1 MKVPQRENKTTKLIM
16 FKEIKVKLEI
26 SAVKYKIIQLDT
38 ANLKDIKI
46 NSRAEKY
53 KKKKKNSMGKFNITI
68 DTTED

>member
-1 MKVPQRENKTTKLIM
+1 M

-53 KKKKKNSMGKFNITI
+53 KKKKEELNGQV
-68 DTTED
+68 